1 MSFHPLGK
9 NAFFPG
15 AVKTKA
21 KPLPPC
27 RIVFLEGSAVKNMA
41 NYRAVRV
48 GDEIKTKISEII
60 PTLKDPRINGIVSVT
75 RVEVSHDSKYARV
88 YISALGDE
96 AHLAETVKGFQSSA
110 GYIRRALAASMQ
122 LRNTPELKFVADK
135 GLVRG
140 QRTIELMRELSE
152 SEQKKEISA
161 DEQSEPADARGDG
174 AAHEGR

>member
-1 MSFHPLGK
+1 M
-9 NAFFPG
+9 
-15 AVKTKA
+15 
-21 KPLPPC
+21 
-27 RIVFLEGSAVKNMA
+27 
-41 NYRAVRV
+41 RA
-48 GDEIKTKISEII
+48 
-60 PTLKDPRINGIVSVT
+60 
-75 RVEVSHDSKYARV
+75 H
-88 YISALGDE
+88 ISALGDE